1 MKNNNFIFVYKAI
14 EKKRK
19 KRKNNNVEL
28 FAFIA
33 FFINCST
40 LILNLIYF
48 FKKLLFHNRK
58 SISFKSC
65 DIFIINTFQKNYIDI
80 SNYLNNKYYTKII
93 NNSITKTKT
102 KKRLKLYSVDLFNR
116 TRHKLWLEQKLEEN
130 FIIEYDKDN
139 PDYLIFNVF
148 GKEHQNPKYKD
159 AIKIAIFTENH
170 NPDLNEVDYAL
181 GHPHI
186 NYLDRYFKH
195 SSILWQNCK
204 IINEVRKE
212 VLKMPLR
219 TKFCAAVISNSY
231 MAHFRLKFIKSL
243 SKYKKVDMGGR
254 YENNIGGIVKDKI
267 EFLYAYKFSIAMEN
281 SRTDGYISEKIIQ
294 SFIAGTIPIYYG
306 DYLIDEYINP
316 KSYILIKGEKDI
328 NDKIEYIKSID
339 NDDEKYKSFLRE
351 KVILDNNFIEK
362 IDEELKLF
370 LYNIFQQEKSKSRR
384 INSKF

>member
-1 MKNNNFIFVYKAI
+1 MEI
-14 EKKRK
+14 
-19 KRKNNNVEL
+19 
-28 FAFIA
+28 FAFLV
-33 FFINCST
+33 FFINCIT
-40 LILNLIYF
+40 LILNIIYF
-48 FKKLLFHNRK
+48 LKKILIHNGK

-65 DIFIINTFQKNYIDI
+65 DNLIINIFQKNYIDI

-102 KKRLKLYSVDLFNR
+102 KKRLKIYSTDLFNR
-116 TRHKLWLEQKLEEN
+116 TRHKLWLEQKLEN
-130 FIIEYDKDN
+130 KFIIEYDKDN

-148 GKEHQNPKYKD
+148 GEEHKNPKYKH

-170 NPDLNEVDYAL
+170 NPDLNKVDYAI
-181 GHPHI
+181 GHSHI

-195 SSILWQNCK
+195 STILWQNCK
-204 IINEVRKE
+204 IISEARKE

-231 MAHFRLKFIKSL
+231 KANFRLKFIKNL
-243 SKYKKVDMGGR
+243 SKYKKVDMGGT
-254 YENNIGGIVKDKI
+254 YGNNIGGIVKDKI
-267 EFLYAYKFSIAMEN
+267 EFLSAYKFSIAMEN
-281 SRTDGYISEKIIQ
+281 SSADGYISEKIIQ

-328 NDKIEYIKSID
+328 KDKIKYIKSID
-339 NDDEKYKSFLRE
+339 NDDEKYKSFMRE

-362 IDEELKLF
+362 ILIYRF
-370 LYNIFQQEKSKSRR
+370 R
-384 INSKF
+384 IV